1 MSCPTCSHTMELIG
15 YCDGGSAYHCPR
27 CGTVKHTNN
36 FGDGE
41 PRVYVPKLVERCRVF
56 SKALGN
62 ATGKSL
68 AVSWQTLG
76 ISESIHTPEE
86 RGTK

>member
-1 MSCPTCSHTMELIG
+1 MSCPTCSHTMGLIG
-15 YCDGGSAYHCPR
+15 YCNGGSAYHCPR

-41 PRVYVPKLVERCRVF
+41 PRVYVPKLVERCREF
-56 SKALGN
+56 
-62 ATGKSL
+62 TQH
-68 AVSWQTLG
+68 AVEPETMTLWLRLG
-76 ISESIHTPEE
+76 IAESIHTPEE